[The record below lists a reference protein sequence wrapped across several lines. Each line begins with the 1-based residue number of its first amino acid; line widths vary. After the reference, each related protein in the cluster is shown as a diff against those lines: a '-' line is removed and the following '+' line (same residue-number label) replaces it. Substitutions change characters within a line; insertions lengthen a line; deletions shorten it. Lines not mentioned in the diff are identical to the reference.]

1 MIRIW
6 GRNNSIN
13 VQKAMWACA
22 EAGLEVER
30 IDVGGA
36 FGGLDT
42 PEYLALNPNRRIPT
56 LEDDGLVL
64 WESNV
69 IVRYVAARYAPGR
82 LSPEAPGPRALAEQW
97 MDWEQTTLIPTMFPV
112 FWGLIRTPP
121 EKRDWEAI
129 RAGEARLK
137 DLFAIVDA
145 QLARQPYLGGESF
158 TMGDI
163 PVGAATHRWLN
174 LEVEHPALPHLAA
187 WHERLSARPPYRQHV
202 ALPVT

>member
-13 VQKAMWACA
+13 VQKAMWGCA

-82 LSPEAPGPRALAEQW
+82 LCPEEPGPRALAEQW
-97 MDWEQTTLIPTMFPV
+97 MDWEQTTLIPAMFPV
-112 FWGLIRTPP
+112 FWGLVRTPP
-121 EKRDWEAI
+121 EKRDWDAI
-129 RAGEARLK
+129 RGGEARLK

-187 WHERLSARPPYRQHV
+187 WHERLSARPPYGVHV